1 MRHGCARRV
10 QSQYALPEGHAEA
23 ADCQAALDGAI
34 RIAEQFA
41 SGEEP
46 TAESVAQAEEA
57 TVRAI
62 ILVSGDENGNSAAAY
77 AANAAYAAI
86 AAATAGLG
94 AMHGED
100 PLAAAEKVADAAAI
114 AFDAATAIRDDVA
127 RAANLDW
134 EMLHRMHL
142 GKFPGVGEPVNPSEK
157 GILGPLFSR
166 IEAPRTN
173 GAAKAAAKKQA
184 EAAPPANAEAKP
196 AAAEGPAIEEIKR
209 AVEEWHAKAEEWRER
224 YETVRAEAA
233 ELEQAREALEADRE
247 ALNTVNSELERRR
260 TEVEREGARLQLE
273 LRSGNERR
281 QDGRGGLQAARAPAG
296 TRDQRERSRGRA
308 DAAASRTRKVPGRDR
323 AAASRKGGHRPGPR
337 RTGSPLGGT
346 LGHPGGN

>member
-1 MRHGCARRV
+1 MGASVAESATDLKQLPLRALVAYAARCARRV
-10 QSQYALPEGHAEA
+10 QSQYALPEGHEEA
-23 ADCQAALDGAI
+23 AACQVALDGAI

-46 TAESVAQAEEA
+46 TAEIVAQAEEA

-77 AANAAYAAI
+77 AANAVYAAI

-100 PLAAAEKVADAAAI
+100 PQAAAEKVADAAAI
-114 AFDAATAIRDDVA
+114 ALDAATAIRDDVA

-166 IEAPRTN
+166 IE
-173 GAAKAAAKKQA
+173 GASNKRGAKSPAKKQA
-184 EAAPPANAEAKP
+184 EAAPPAHAETKL
-196 AAAEGPAIEEIKR
+196 AAADGPAIEEIKK
-209 AVEEWHAKAEEWRER
+209 AVDEWRAKAEEWRER
-224 YETVRAEAA
+224 YETVRASGRAGA
-233 ELEQAREALEADRE
+233 GPR
-247 ALNTVNSELERRR
+247 
-260 TEVEREGARLQLE
+260 GAR
-273 LRSGNERR
+273 S
-281 QDGRGGLQAARAPAG
+281 
-296 TRDQRERSRGRA
+296 
-308 DAAASRTRKVPGRDR
+308 
-323 AAASRKGGHRPGPR
+323 RPGGAQYR
-337 RTGSPLGGT
+337 Q
-346 LGHPGGN
+346 